1 MQILSTTGGTI
12 NFIPREDISSS
23 KTYTLKIT
31 SENKNKVILTD
42 SNASIG
48 SNSFYSTYV
57 TSQALIEGS
66 FYMIE
71 IQNTTDDKLIF
82 RDKVFCT
89 NQASSTYE
97 MTSGVYTQHN
107 TGANEYTY
115 YSAPW
120 TTYIYLN

>member
-12 NFIPREDISSS
+12 NFIPREDILVT

-48 SNSFYSTYV
+48 ANSFYSTYV
-57 TSQALIEGS
+57 TSQALIEGG

-71 IQNTTDDKLIF
+71 IKNTTDNRLIF

-107 TGANEYTY
+107 TGANEYKY
-115 YSAPW
+115 YSAP
-120 TTYIYLN
+120 

>member
-12 NFIPREDISSS
+12 NFIPRKDILAT

-42 SNASIG
+42 SSATIG
-48 SNSFYSTYV
+48 SNSFYNTYV

-71 IQNTTDDKLIF
+71 IQNTTDDRLIF

-107 TGANEYTY
+107 TGDNEYTY
-115 YSAPW
+115 YSAP
-120 TTYIYLN
+120 